1 MTNVFFNSGF
11 VNSHNSRHWGIENP
25 HDTIDKVNSKAKLM
39 VWAAITSRGV
49 IGPFFLE
56 GRVNAEKYKAMIKDE
71 YLPELRRKRFTL
83 RDVVFQQDGATVH
96 CTDDVL
102 KFVKKKFGR
111 VISRRNED
119 FVWPSYSP
127 DLNACDFFL
136 WGHLKT
142 KVYADPAPKTLEE
155 LKNKIK
161 AEVVELNKDKEI
173 FARVYENFLTRLQ
186 YVLSSKGGYI
196 EHILS

>member
-1 MTNVFFNSGF
+1 M
-11 VNSHNSRHWGIENP
+11 
-25 HDTIDKVNSKAKLM
+25 
-39 VWAAITSRGV
+39 
-49 IGPFFLE
+49 
-56 GRVNAEKYKAMIKDE
+56 
-71 YLPELRRKRFTL
+71 
-83 RDVVFQQDGATVH
+83 
-96 CTDDVL
+96 L

-196 EHILS
+196 EHIFS